1 MKNIKEILS
10 HIDYKDLVG
19 NVQGDINA
27 IKYDSRKVK
36 ENDMFVAIKGVQ
48 ADGHDYINKAIN
60 KGAKYI
66 VTEKIIK
73 ELPSDILQVLV
84 EDSHLALS
92 ELAAA
97 FYDFPSSKLKLTG
110 VTGTNGKTTV
120 ATLSYH
126 LFKDLG
132 YKTGLLSTVKILIGE
147 KEIPAT
153 HTTPDPLMINK
164 YLNEMVKEGIEYAF
178 MEVSSHGLDQKR
190 TAGLDF
196 DGAVFTNLTHDHL
209 DYHKTFI
216 NYRDIKKTFFDQLKP
231 EAFALVNADDKNGL
245 FMLQNT
251 KAKKYT
257 YALKNPADFKVKI
270 LEQNFTGMLLLI
282 DQKEVWVQLIGTFNA
297 YNILAIY
304 ATAVL
309 YGLDQFEVLQA
320 ISKLKSVDG
329 RFEIMLSGKGKVAIV
344 DYAHTPDALENVLKT
359 INAIRPNNT
368 EKLITIVG
376 AGGNRDKTKRPEM
389 AQVAAKYSNQVIFTS
404 DNPRDENPEDI
415 IADMEAGVPGED
427 YKKTLKITDR
437 RQAIH
442 AGVQLA
448 NPGDIILIAGK
459 GHEDYQIIK
468 GEKFH
473 FDDREEVIKAFNK
486 EN

>member
-1 MKNIKEILS
+1 MRDLEKILT
-10 HIDYKDLVG
+10 HINHKK
-19 NVQGDINA
+19 VQGQAKGLINN
-27 IKYDSRKVK
+27 IQFDSRKVS
-36 ENDMFVAIKGVQ
+36 EGDLFVAIKGVQ
-48 ADGHDYINKAIN
+48 ADGHQFIPKAIEQ
-60 KGAKYI
+60 GAKVI
-66 VTEKIIK
+66 VTEKLLEEAPENITQI
-73 ELPSDILQVLV
+73 LV

-92 ELAAA
+92 ELASAY
-97 FYDFPSSKLKLTG
+97 YDFPSTKLKLTG

-120 ATLSYH
+120 ATLSYQ

-132 YKTGLLSTVKILIGE
+132 YKAGLLSTVKIMIDN
-147 KEIPAT
+147 KEIEAT

-164 YLNEMVKEGIEYAF
+164 YLADMVEEGVEYAF

-251 KAKKYT
+251 RAKKYT

-270 LEQNFTGMLLLI
+270 LEQNFSGMLLQI
-282 DQKEVWVQLIGTFNA
+282 DQKEVWVQLIGNFNA

-304 ATAVL
+304 ATSVL
-309 YGLDQFEVLQA
+309 YGKDQFEVLQA

-329 RFEIMLSGKGKVAIV
+329 RFEIMLSKTGKVAVV

-359 INAIRPNNT
+359 INAIRPKNT
-368 EKLITIVG
+368 EKLITLVG

-389 AQVAAKYSNQVIFTS
+389 AEVAAKYSDQVIFTS
-404 DNPRDENPEDI
+404 DNPRDEDPDAI
-415 IADMEAGVPGED
+415 IADMENGVPGEY

-437 RQAIH
+437 RQAIQ

-468 GEKFH
+468 GVKHH
-473 FDDREEVIKAFNK
+473 FDDREEVRKAFNK

>member
-1 MKNIKEILS
+1 MKDIKQILS
-10 HIDYKDLVG
+10 HITYKELIG
-19 NVQGDINA
+19 SPEAHIHKIQ
-27 IKYDSRKVK
+27 YDSRKIT
-36 ENDMFVAIKGVQ
+36 DGDLFVAIKGVQ
-48 ADGHDYINKAIN
+48 NDGHDFVEKAV
-60 KGAKYI
+60 KQGAKF
-66 VTEKIIK
+66 VVAEKK
-73 ELPSDILQVLV
+73 FENLPGTILQIIV

-92 ELAAA
+92 QLAAA
-97 FYDFPSSKLKLTG
+97 YYDFPSSNLKLTG

-120 ATLSYH
+120 ATLSYQ
-126 LFKDLG
+126 LFKELG
-132 YKTGLLSTVKILIGE
+132 YKAGLLSTVKIMIGD
-147 KEIPAT
+147 KEVEAT

-164 YLNEMVKEGIEYAF
+164 YLAEMLNEGIEYVF
-178 MEVSSHGLDQKR
+178 MEVSSHGLDQQR
-190 TAGLDF
+190 TAVLDF

-216 NYRDIKKTFFDQLKP
+216 NYRDIKKTFFDNLKP
-231 EAFALVNADDKNGL
+231 EAFALVNADDKNGA

-257 YALKNPADFKVKI
+257 YALKNPADFKAKI

-282 DQKEVWVQLIGTFNA
+282 DQKEVWVQLIGAFNA

-309 YGLDQFEVLQA
+309 YGMDQFEVLQA

-329 RFEIMLSGKGKVAIV
+329 RFEIMLSKNGKVAIV

-359 INAIRPNNT
+359 INAIRPNNE

-404 DNPRDENPEDI
+404 DNPRDENPDQI
-415 IADMEAGVPGED
+415 IEDMEAGVPGEY

-437 RQAIH
+437 RQAIQ
-442 AGVQLA
+442 AGIQLA
-448 NPGDIILIAGK
+448 NPGDVVLIAGK
-459 GHEDYQIIK
+459 GHENYQIIK
-468 GEKFH
+468 GKKLH
-473 FDDREEVIKAFNK
+473 FDDREEVKEAFNK

>member
-1 MKNIKEILS
+1 MKKVNELIRHINYTEIKGKPDGEIS
-10 HIDYKDLVG
+10 SI
-19 NVQGDINA
+19 QF
-27 IKYDSRKVK
+27 DSRKVSK
-36 ENDMFVAIKGVQ
+36 GDLFVAIKGVQ
-48 ADGHDYINKAIN
+48 TDGHQYVPKAIEQ
-60 KGAKYI
+60 GAKII
-66 VTEKIIK
+66 VAEKTIPGLPEEVMQII
-73 ELPSDILQVLV
+73 V
-84 EDSHLALS
+84 EDSHEALS
-92 ELAAA
+92 RLAAA
-97 FYDFPSSKLKLTG
+97 YYDFPSTKLKLTG

-120 ATLSYH
+120 ATLSYR
-126 LFKDLG
+126 LFRELG
-132 YKTGLLSTVKILIGE
+132 FKSGLLSTVKVMVGE
-147 KEIPAT
+147 REYPAT
-153 HTTPDPLMINK
+153 HTTPDPLTINK
-164 YLNEMVKEGIEYAF
+164 YLAQMVKEGVEYAF

-190 TAGLDF
+190 TTALDF

-231 EAFALVNADDKNGL
+231 EAFALVNADDKNGR

-251 KAKKYT
+251 AAKKYT
-257 YALKNPADFKVKI
+257 YGLKNPADFKARI
-270 LEQNFTGMLLLI
+270 LEQNFTGMLLSI
-282 DQKEVWVQLIGTFNA
+282 DQKEVWVQLIGEFNA
-297 YNILAIY
+297 YNVLAIY

-309 YGLDQFEVLQA
+309 YGMDQFDVLQA
-320 ISKLKSVDG
+320 ISKLNSVDG
-329 RFEIMLSGKGKVAIV
+329 RFEIQLSSSGKIAIV

-359 INAIRPNNT
+359 INSIRPKNT

-389 AQVAAKYSNQVIFTS
+389 AQVAAKYSDQVIFTS
-404 DNPRDENPEDI
+404 DNPRDEEPDEI
-415 IADMEAGVPGED
+415 IKDMEKGVPGEH

-437 RQAIH
+437 RQAIQ

-468 GEKFH
+468 GVKHH
-473 FDDREEVIKAFNK
+473 FDDREEIQKAFNK